1 MSPALVLSSVST
13 DFCFSTWQLSQVSVC
28 FWVCNVLIFLHHS
41 VLSISWISRNQTN
54 IKYALGS
61 SSCLETR
68 FFFKYALFIQLL
80 NKLGSAGL
88 PCSKVNLLTSGCGEG
103 KYRVICRV
111 PSKEKELLM
120 CSRPKF
126 PNGFQRRV
134 FKSNIWGE
142 GCSWWTFFWLV
153 GVT

>member
-1 MSPALVLSSVST
+1 MVSGCDPRTEKGHLVKT
-13 DFCFSTWQLSQVSVC
+13 TKF
-28 FWVCNVLIFLHHS
+28 
-41 VLSISWISRNQTN
+41 
-54 IKYALGS
+54 
-61 SSCLETR
+61 
-68 FFFKYALFIQLL
+68 QLL

-126 PNGFQRRV
+126 PNGFQRSN
-134 FKSNIWGE
+134 FKGPKVKEIVAG
-142 GCSWWTFFWLV
+142 
-153 GVT
+153 